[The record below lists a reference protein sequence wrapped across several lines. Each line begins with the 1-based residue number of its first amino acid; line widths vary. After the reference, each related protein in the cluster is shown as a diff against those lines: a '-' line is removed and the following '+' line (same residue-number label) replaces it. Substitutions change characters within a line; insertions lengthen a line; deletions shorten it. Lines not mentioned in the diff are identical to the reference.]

1 MTIDK
6 HDHKN
11 RIVIELD
18 ENEFTLLAYLIEKS
32 SRKTKKD
39 DMIKA
44 SLDVKMNKEF
54 RKFLTEEMS

>member
-39 DMIKA
+39 GMIKA

>member
-32 SRKTKKD
+32 SRKTKKEG
-39 DMIKA
+39 MIKET
-44 SLDVKMNKEF
+44 LDVKMNKEF
-54 RKFLTEEMS
+54 RKYLTEEMS